1 MKLKTSAQQV
11 ENYPSEETEWKKLF
25 ASYMFA
31 EDSDL
36 EYTKKSKH

>member
-11 ENYPSEETEWKKLF
+11 ENYSSEETEWKKLF

>member
-1 MKLKTSAQQV
+1 MKSKTSAQKV